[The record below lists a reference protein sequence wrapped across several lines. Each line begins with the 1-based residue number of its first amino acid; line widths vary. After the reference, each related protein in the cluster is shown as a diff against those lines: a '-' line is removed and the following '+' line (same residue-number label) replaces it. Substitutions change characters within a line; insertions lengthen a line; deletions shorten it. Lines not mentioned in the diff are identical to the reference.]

1 MAKCSEDKYRILT
14 VGNQFKM
21 CGNPFRIDTYRG
33 CSFGC
38 KYCVDENT
46 LITMYDGTTKKI
58 KDVQI
63 GDEIYGVSKAENGRR
78 KYVKSK
84 VLNKWEVEKPS
95 YKITLENGIEL
106 ICSANHRWLSDRGWD
121 YTAVEYKQRPHLT
134 TNRTLKGMGIKID
147 SSDFIETEDYMKG
160 YLSGMILGDANL
172 SKYDYSGKRR
182 EKDEYYR
189 FCLAL
194 KDLEGIERTE
204 RYLKYFNLQTFRS
217 ECEMKDRKTGRMI
230 KHPQIKN
237 SSKEFYDKIKE
248 IITFKNSK
256 EFKRGYLAGFY
267 DAEGSSDKKKKV
279 VSNINDDYLNFFEE
293 CLKEFNFKY
302 KYNNT
307 KPTKNGILKS
317 IMILGGVEEFFRF
330 AIITNVAIKRKFNYE
345 GLDIKHNNTLG
356 NSLKIKSIEKFKDSQ
371 KLIDITT
378 STENFLA

>member
-38 KYCVDENT
+38 RYCVDENT
-46 LITMYDGTTKKI
+46 LITMYNGTTKKI
-58 KDVQI
+58 KDIQI
-63 GDEIYGVSKAENGRR
+63 GDEIYGVSKAKNGRR

-95 YKITLENGIEL
+95 YKIILENGIEI
-106 ICSANHRWLSDRGWD
+106 ICSANHRWLSDRGWV
-121 YTAVEYKQRPHLT
+121 YTAVEDKQRPHLT

-182 EKDEYYR
+182 EKDECYR

-204 RYLKYFNLQTFRS
+204 RYLKYFNMQTFRS

-230 KHPQIKN
+230 KYPQIKN
-237 SSKEFYDKIKE
+237 SSKEFYYKIKE

-279 VSNINDDYLNFFEE
+279 VFNINDDYLNFFEE
-293 CLKEFNFKY
+293 CLKEFNFK
-302 KYNNT
+302 
-307 KPTKNGILKS
+307 
-317 IMILGGVEEFFRF
+317 
-330 AIITNVAIKRKFNYE
+330 
-345 GLDIKHNNTLG
+345 
-356 NSLKIKSIEKFKDSQ
+356 
-371 KLIDITT
+371 
-378 STENFLA
+378 